1 MSVVYRTQHS
11 QSAFRFGK
19 YVAKFALVPT
29 GEAQKDLKGWR
40 VQPDDPP
47 DVLAKTLQEF
57 HMHNKSSWSFVV
69 QLLQNLDEQPVEDIG
84 M

>member
-1 MSVVYRTQHS
+1 M
-11 QSAFRFGK
+11 
-19 YVAKFALVPT
+19 
-29 GEAQKDLKGWR
+29 
-40 VQPDDPP
+40 QPDDPP

-57 HMHNKSSWSFVV
+57 HMHNRSTWSFVV